1 MCISIVYLVRNAIKY
16 FLCLVCWPGCGSSCR
31 PAAVRDI
38 ASCDQRYEDILYW
51 HCTDTVL
58 YCTVLYCTVLTLYY
72 TKLRGLVGAF
82 SVIAKYSRK
91 NWTTRLGLLSS
102 SRRACVFAEWTVPGH
117 MRTRDWWGLVII
129 NHAEAEQSSGVE
141 NRAANDPSFLTIME
155 EAPTSSSP
163 GWKRLLALS
172 H

>member
-1 MCISIVYLVRNAIKY
+1 MS
-16 FLCLVCWPGCGSSCR
+16 CLLDGLRLLLLAGCG
-31 PAAVRDI
+31 A
-38 ASCDQRYEDILYW
+38 RYCQLWPEVWRHPVLTLYW
-51 HCTDTVL
+51 HCTVL
-58 YCTVLYCTVLTLYY
+58 YCTQYCTVLTLYY

>member
-1 MCISIVYLVRNAIKY
+1 MSVGRAAA
-16 FLCLVCWPGCGSSCR
+16 P
-31 PAAVRDI
+31 PAGRLR
-38 ASCDQRYEDILYW
+38 CEILPVVTRGMKTS
-51 HCTDTVL
+51 CTDTVLTL

-129 NHAEAEQSSGVE
+129 NQSGRRPFTIQQVHAEAEQSSGVE

>member
-1 MCISIVYLVRNAIKY
+1 MS
-16 FLCLVCWPGCGSSCR
+16 CLLAGLRLLLQAGCG
-31 PAAVRDI
+31 A
-38 ASCDQRYEDILYW
+38 RYCQLWPEVWRHPVLTLYW
-51 HCTDTVL
+51 HCTDTELYCTVP
-58 YCTVLYCTVLTLYY
+58 YCTVLY
-72 TKLRGLVGAF
+72 F

-172 H
+172 HWDSDTKVTRDGRVG

>member
-38 ASCDQRYEDILYW
+38 ASCDQSYEDILYW
-51 HCTDTVL
+51 HSTDTVL
-58 YCTVLYCTVLTLYY
+58 TLC

-82 SVIAKYSRK
+82 SMIAKYSRK

-102 SRRACVFAEWTVPGH
+102 SRRVCVFAEWTVPGH

-129 NHAEAEQSSGVE
+129 NQSGRRPFTIQQVHAEAEQSSGVE

-155 EAPTSSSP
+155 GPLQAP
-163 GWKRLLALS
+163 LLVES
-172 H
+172 TY

>member
-1 MCISIVYLVRNAIKY
+1 MS
-16 FLCLVCWPGCGSSCR
+16 CLLAGLRLLLQAGCG
-31 PAAVRDI
+31 A
-38 ASCDQRYEDILYW
+38 RYCQLWPEVWRHPVLTLYW
-51 HCTDTVL
+51 HCTVL